1 MTMTIFASWTRA
13 AYLAPPLADFV
24 AEVHPFEVDF
34 LEVLL
39 DDDDKRFEGLLD
51 IPVVKTP
58 GSLGKNGVATQ
69 VFDLLD
75 TDSELDLF
83 FFFIASSPHHPR
95 EVLIKRVIALEGDTI
110 RTLGYKNRYVTV
122 PEGHC
127 WLEGD
132 HREVSLDSNYFGPIA
147 LGLLHAKASHIV
159 WPLRRCQKVESYQ
172 PADRPILMGES
183 LAIALEEMFVD
194 NENSLSVELE
204 DEFGIIR
211 DKT

>member
-1 MTMTIFASWTRA
+1 MSAGRQAFRVFAGGFT
-13 AYLAPPLADFV
+13 LGV
-24 AEVHPFEVDF
+24 
-34 LEVLL
+34 
-39 DDDDKRFEGLLD
+39 G
-51 IPVVKTP
+51 
-58 GSLGKNGVATQ
+58 GSLAFFDNIGYFATVSGKSMQPVLNPDNAKQRDV
-69 VFDLLD
+69 
-75 TDSELDLF
+75 LF
-83 FFFIASSPHHPR
+83 LSRWAVRDYNIERGDVVSLISPHHPR

-132 HREVSLDSNYFGPIA
+132 HRVVSLDSNYFGPIA

-159 WPLRRCQKVESYQ
+159 WPFSRCQKVESLQ

-183 LAIALEEMFVD
+183 LAAALVEMFVA
-194 NENSLSVELE
+194 NENSLSVELQ
-204 DEFGIIR
+204 DEFGIIG